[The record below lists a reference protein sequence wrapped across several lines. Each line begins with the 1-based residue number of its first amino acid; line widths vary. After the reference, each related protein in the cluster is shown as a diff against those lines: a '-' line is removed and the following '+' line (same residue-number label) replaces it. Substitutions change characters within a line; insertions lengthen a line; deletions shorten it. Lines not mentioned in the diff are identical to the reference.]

1 MQKPIGMSNEMGQR
15 SSRLQLTTKLSRK
28 QTLAV
33 LVAILC
39 RIVSIRNR
47 SISSRELIEVIGNHF
62 TSQNFSDLDGLRLIG
77 LLERSGLF
85 FVQVPI
91 SSVLWPWRSNFF
103 TIRLTATLKNLT
115 KSRVRHVSCYFGSF
129 KSMKLSDES
138 MYLWFLLT

>member
-91 SSVLWPWRSNFF
+91 SSVLWP
-103 TIRLTATLKNLT
+103 
-115 KSRVRHVSCYFGSF
+115 
-129 KSMKLSDES
+129 
-138 MYLWFLLT
+138 